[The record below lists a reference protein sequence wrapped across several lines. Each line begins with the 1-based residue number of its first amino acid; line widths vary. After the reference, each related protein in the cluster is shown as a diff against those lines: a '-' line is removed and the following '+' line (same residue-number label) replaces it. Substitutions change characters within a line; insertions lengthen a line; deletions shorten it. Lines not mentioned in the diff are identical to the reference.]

1 MDETLKQ
8 LGGLLLGSI
17 PTVIFMVLIYAAY
30 AVLVHKPLSKILA
43 ERHERTEGAVAKA
56 KADVAAAE
64 ARTAEYEQRLRE
76 ARMAVFKAQE
86 AKRQQAA
93 QVRTAAVAEA
103 RKVAQARVEQERAGI
118 ARRTGERARGPSG
131 SEPGAG
137 YRDYADGVASGGRGV
152 CVEPPHDSFRGRD
165 ARETAGGAPALPF
178 AAAVFGDCAGSADFR
193 ASAAGRARRC
203 ARP

>member
-17 PTVIFMVLIYAAY
+17 PTVIFMVVIYAAY
-30 AVLVHKPLSKILA
+30 SVLVHKPLSKILA
-43 ERHERTEGAVAKA
+43 ERHDRTEGAVAKA

-64 ARTAEYEQRLRE
+64 ARTSEYEQRLRE

-118 ARRTGERARGPSG
+118 ADEQANA
-131 SEPGAG
+131 EGALQAQSQALATEIMQTVL
-137 YRDYADGVASGGRGV
+137 RPV
-152 CVEPPHDSFRGRD
+152 
-165 ARETAGGAPALPF
+165 AGG
-178 AAAVFGDCAGSADFR
+178 VR
-193 ASAAGRARRC
+193 
-203 ARP
+203 

>member
-30 AVLVHKPLSKILA
+30 SVMVHKPLSKILA
-43 ERHERTEGAVAKA
+43 ERHDRTQGAVAKA

-76 ARMAVFKAQE
+76 ARVALFKAQE

-93 QVRTAAVAEA
+93 QLRASAVTEA
-103 RKVAQARVEQERAGI
+103 RTRAQAQVDQERAAI
-118 ARRTGERARGPSG
+118 
-131 SEPGAG
+131 
-137 YRDYADGVASGGRGV
+137 
-152 CVEPPHDSFRGRD
+152 
-165 ARETAGGAPALPF
+165 
-178 AAAVFGDCAGSADFR
+178 
-193 ASAAGRARRC
+193 
-203 ARP
+203 

>member
-1 MDETLKQ
+1 MEETLKQ

-43 ERHERTEGAVAKA
+43 ERHDRTEGAVAKA

-76 ARMAVFKAQE
+76 ARVALFKAQE

-93 QVRTAAVAEA
+93 QLRTSAVAEA
-103 RKVAQARVEQERAGI
+103 RTRAQAQVDQERAAI
-118 ARRTGERARGPSG
+118 ADEQKNAQEALQAQSQRLAQEIMDTVLRPVGAR
-131 SEPGAG
+131 
-137 YRDYADGVASGGRGV
+137 
-152 CVEPPHDSFRGRD
+152 
-165 ARETAGGAPALPF
+165 
-178 AAAVFGDCAGSADFR
+178 
-193 ASAAGRARRC
+193 
-203 ARP
+203 